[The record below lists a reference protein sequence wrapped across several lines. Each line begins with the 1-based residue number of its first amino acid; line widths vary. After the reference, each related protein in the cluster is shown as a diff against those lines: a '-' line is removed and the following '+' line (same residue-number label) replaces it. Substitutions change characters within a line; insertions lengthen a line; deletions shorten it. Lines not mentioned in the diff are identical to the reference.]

1 MFTGIVEE
9 LGRLKSITHG
19 RVSARL
25 TIECSKILDDINLGD
40 SIAVNG
46 ICLTVTEVE
55 SKCFAADVMPETLRS
70 TNLGSLK
77 PSESVN
83 LERAL
88 SLSGRLGGHIVTGHI
103 DGTGI
108 VTGKEKEDNSIWL
121 TVQVPDSILRY
132 IVKKGSVAVNGV
144 SLTVA
149 ALDDS
154 SFKVSLIPLTGS
166 STVLGGIK
174 IGDIVNIECDIL
186 GKYIE
191 RLTNMQPEAKGMK
204 SGLSYEFL
212 RQNGFA

>member
-25 TIECSKILDDINLGD
+25 TIECNKILDDINLGD

-55 SKCFAADVMPETLRS
+55 SKSFAADVMPETLRS
-70 TNLGSLK
+70 TNLGRLK

-108 VTGKEKEDNSIWL
+108 VSAKEKEDNSIWL
-121 TVQVPDSILRY
+121 TVKVSHSILRY

-149 ALDDS
+149 ALDDNV
-154 SFKVSLIPLTGS
+154 FKVSLIPLTGS

-191 RLTNMQPEAKGMK
+191 RLINMQSEAKGIK